1 MPRDGRFIDKPYAR
15 EQIVRDIGRMFEAQ
29 A

>member
-15 EQIVRDIGRMFEAQ
+15 EQVVRDIGCMFEAQ